1 MDWKLLDEFK
11 KSKKLWSTAALG
23 CAEDAAS
30 MSQIVIELDVSR
42 VIRSPLIRLHEQ
54 RVVILSDDQ
63 ARIEE
68 ARHPPDPQLVGAI
81 GYQQLH
87 RA

>member
-54 RVVILSDDQ
+54 RYRFV
-63 ARIEE
+63 
-68 ARHPPDPQLVGAI
+68 HPQIFWNQMNLDS
-81 GYQQLH
+81 YY
-87 RA
+87 